1 MTEHGWITVG
11 IDGTG
16 GSDAATQWAAHE
28 ADRVG
33 AGLRLVH
40 VFDDYIP
47 MAGFY
52 AAVYPRGSI
61 EGRHVAETLV
71 RDAARQVEAILPEE
85 RVQPLVLRGD
95 RRAGLLRAAAG
106 SDLLVLG
113 DEAHPARNRLLT
125 GSIIDSLAAH
135 SSVPVVIVPADCAA
149 LPSRGVVVAGVK
161 FFATSRDL
169 VRQAFELAA
178 DRGARLV
185 VLHAWEYSAP
195 YDDLV
200 FAQVDL
206 AGWEERSTKELRQ
219 VVDDAARDF
228 PNVDTEVRFVRGQPA
243 QVLADSSAE
252 ADLLAITR
260 RLHGFPLGHLGG
272 TGRTALRETRCPAVV
287 LPPAVETMRLTEPAT
302 V

>member
-1 MTEHGWITVG
+1 MTERGWITVG
-11 IDGTG
+11 IDGTE
-16 GSDAATQWAAHE
+16 GSDAAALWAARE

-52 AAVYPRGSI
+52 AAVYPRGSV
-61 EGRHVAETLV
+61 EGRHVAEKLV
-71 RDAARQVEAILPEE
+71 RDAARRIETILPGD

-95 RRAGLLRAAAG
+95 RRAGLLRAAAD

-113 DEAHPARNRLLT
+113 DEPHPARQRLLT

-135 SSVPVVIVPADCAA
+135 SSAPVVVVPAGCAG
-149 LPSRGVVVAGVK
+149 LPSRSVVVAGVK
-161 FFATSRDL
+161 FFTASREL

-178 DRGARLV
+178 DRGARLI

-206 AGWEERSTKELRQ
+206 AGWEERSARDLRQ
-219 VVDDAARDF
+219 VVDDVARDF
-228 PNVDTEVRFVRGQPA
+228 TNVDTEVRFVRGQPA
-243 QVLADSSAE
+243 RVLADASAE

-272 TGRTALRETRCPAVV
+272 TGRTALRETQCPAVV
-287 LPPAVETMRLTEPAT
+287 LPPAVETVRLAEPMR